1 MALLQFGH
9 LPFDADLIVLDKDGT
24 LLDFESMWGRLATGW
39 VDRLAAGMEHDSL
52 RQDLYLSLGYDARQQ
67 RTIPGSP
74 LSIAGTH
81 KLQTL
86 AAGTLYRHGVPW
98 PQAEDRAQ
106 AVFDP
111 AAQPPLAEL
120 VRPAGDV
127 AGLLAQLHA
136 ASVLVAVVTTDHRN
150 ETLEALRLLE
160 VADFVDQIVCGD
172 DGLVSKPA
180 PDTLHAVCQRTGVEP
195 GRTAV
200 VGDTAADLLM
210 GRRAGAGL
218 VAAVLTG
225 PGDPAELRAHA
236 DVVLSSID
244 EIHVTFQEAG

>member
-1 MALLQFGH
+1 
-9 LPFDADLIVLDKDGT
+9 
-24 LLDFESMWGRLATGW
+24 
-39 VDRLAAGMEHDSL
+39 MEEGAL
-52 RQDLYLSLGYDARQQ
+52 RQDLYLSLGYDPRQR

-86 AAGTLYRHGVPW
+86 AAGALYRHGVPW

-106 AVFDP
+106 EVFAP
-111 AAQPPLAEL
+111 AAQPPLVEL

-127 AGLLAQLHA
+127 AGLLARLHA
-136 ASVLVAVVTTDHRN
+136 AGVRVAVVTTDHRA
-150 ETLEALRLLE
+150 ETLEALHLLGITE
-160 VADFVDQIVCGD
+160 LVDQIVCGD

-180 PDTLHAVCQRTGVEP
+180 PDMLLAACRRTGVEP
-195 GRTAV
+195 EHTAV

-225 PGDPAELRAHA
+225 PADAVELRTRA

-244 EIHVTFQEAG
+244 EIQTGN